1 MARVTLQ
8 EYGAEARRLINERA
22 FDQAIGICRHILQR
36 YPKHTKTYQIL
47 GEALLE
53 KGELDEAESIFRR
66 LLEQADPE
74 NFVAYGG
81 LGVIKE
87 EKGQFEQAIW
97 YMERAFELVPNRDEV
112 RNALRRLYGKRD
124 GTEPTRIKL
133 NKAALA
139 RLYSRGGQYRQAIE
153 EFRALLAEEGNSDR
167 IDLKISLAETLWR
180 DRRLEQAAE
189 LVREIMQSCPSCLKA
204 MLLLGM
210 IHIEKGQP
218 KEGAALLD
226 QTRSLDP
233 ENATVQALFG
243 EQSPLPAKVIKIPR
257 MAKEAEETLTEVPEP
272 EPISMEPEAPVVSTE
287 PPPEPLAEP
296 EAIASEDIGSETVA
310 EEEVPVEAVSEE
322 EPMSEMTPESEAP
335 AAQSAERDKA
345 AIAEAEPKELL
356 VSTEPAEAEAPS
368 VEAVEADTTADQEP
382 PAKVTPEEQAEPAEV
397 VEPALPA
404 MGEATPADVTL
415 ASAVE
420 TATTSLP
427 DVEHLKLHLE
437 QMPKDNETRLLLA
450 RAYREREQMKLA
462 LEQYDKLLRGKS
474 KIVSEAVDDVEMIVA
489 SRPDNL
495 EAHELLADLYTKN
508 GQLQE
513 AVDRYRWVL
522 RRLESETE

>member
-8 EYGAEARRLINERA
+8 EYGAEARGLIDERA
-22 FDQAIGICRHILQR
+22 LDQAIGICRHILQR

-53 KGELDEAESIFRR
+53 KGELDEAASIFSR

-87 EKGQFEQAIW
+87 ERGQFEEAIW
-97 YMERAFELVPNRDEV
+97 YMERTFELVPNRDEV

-153 EFRALLAEEGNSDR
+153 EFRTLLAEQENSER
-167 IDLKISLAETLWR
+167 TDLKLSLAETLWR

-189 LVREIMQSCPSCLKA
+189 LLREILQSCPTCLKA

-210 IHIEKGQP
+210 IHIEKGQTN
-218 KEGAALLD
+218 EATTLFD

-233 ENATVQALFG
+233 ENIMARALFG
-243 EQSPLPAKVIKIPR
+243 EQSPLPPKVIKMPR
-257 MAKEAEETLTEVPEP
+257 MVQTAEDMLTEV
-272 EPISMEPEAPVVSTE
+272 SKTE
-287 PPPEPLAEP
+287 PPPEEP
-296 EAIASEDIGSETVA
+296 AAPVVVAEAISLEAASAEAVA
-310 EEEVPVEAVSEE
+310 EEEMPEGAAPEE
-322 EPMSEMTPESEAP
+322 EPMSEIAPETEETTARLAEPDEQAVAEEAVV
-335 AAQSAERDKA
+335 SAESQEIEA
-345 AIAEAEPKELL
+345 AAAGEAIKP
-356 VSTEPAEAEAPS
+356 
-368 VEAVEADTTADQEP
+368 DITADQAP
-382 PAKVTPEEQAEPAEV
+382 PIGAATEQQAMPAEV
-397 VEPALPA
+397 VESAIPAL
-404 MGEATPADVTL
+404 GEATTEDVTL
-415 ASAVE
+415 ASPAE
-420 TATTSLP
+420 TATMALP
-427 DVEHLKLHLE
+427 DVEHFKLRLE
-437 QMPKDNETRLLLA
+437 QSPKDNETRLLLA
-450 RAYREREQMKLA
+450 RAYRDREQMKLA
-462 LEQYDKLLRGKS
+462 LEQYDKLLRSKS
-474 KIVSEAVDDVEMIVA
+474 KILSEAVDDVETIVA

-513 AVDRYRWVL
+513 AVDRYRWIL
-522 RRLESETE
+522 RRLESETD

>member
-8 EYGAEARRLINERA
+8 EYGAEARRLIDQRA

-36 YPKHTKTYQIL
+36 YPRHTRTYQIL

-53 KGELDEAESIFRR
+53 KGDLDEAESIFKR

-153 EFRALLAEEGNSDR
+153 EFRTLLAEEGNNDR
-167 IDLKISLAETLWR
+167 IDLKLSLAETLWR

-189 LVREIMQSCPSCLKA
+189 LAGEILQACPSCLKA
-204 MLLLGM
+204 LLLQGV
-210 IHIEKGQP
+210 IQIEKGQT
-218 KEGAALLD
+218 KEATALLE

-233 ENATVQALFG
+233 ENVTAQALFG
-243 EQSPLPAKVIKIPR
+243 EESPLPMQVIKIPR
-257 MAKEAEETLTEVPEP
+257 MAQEAAEMLREVSKAQPSSEEQTPPVASVEMLPKQPVEAEA
-272 EPISMEPEAPVVSTE
+272 ISPQDIEPEAM
-287 PPPEPLAEP
+287 
-296 EAIASEDIGSETVA
+296 A
-310 EEEVPVEAVSEE
+310 EEEMPVEIASEE
-322 EPMSEMTPESEAP
+322 EPMSEMALEPETFAVQ
-335 AAQSAERDKA
+335 A
-345 AIAEAEPKELL
+345 AEPDEEAVTEVEPAEQP
-356 VSTEPAEAEAPS
+356 VSTEPPEAEAIS
-368 VEAVEADTTADQEP
+368 VKAIKADVTADQE
-382 PAKVTPEEQAEPAEV
+382 AAAETTPEEQAKPAEV
-397 VEPALPA
+397 VEPDISA
-404 MGEATPADVTL
+404 MEAATPGDETL
-415 ASAVE
+415 ASAAEVA
-420 TATTSLP
+420 TAPLP
-427 DVEHLKLHLE
+427 DVEHLKLRLE
-437 QMPKDNETRLLLA
+437 QSPKDNETRLLLA
-450 RAYREREQMKLA
+450 RAYRDREQMKLA
-462 LEQYDKLLRGKS
+462 LEHYDKLLRSKS
-474 KIVSEAVDDVEMIVA
+474 KILSEAVDDVETIVA

-513 AVDRYRWVL
+513 AVDRYRWIL
-522 RRLESETE
+522 RRLERETE

>member
-8 EYGAEARRLINERA
+8 EYGAEARRLIDERA

-36 YPKHTKTYQIL
+36 YPKHTKTYQVL

-53 KGELDEAESIFRR
+53 KGDLDEAESIFKR

-81 LGVIKE
+81 LGVINE

-139 RLYSRGGQYRQAIE
+139 RLYARGGQYRQAID
-153 EFRALLAEEGNSDR
+153 EFRTLLAEGENSDR
-167 IDLKISLAETLWR
+167 IDLKLSLAETLWR

-189 LVREIMQSCPSCLKA
+189 LARDILQSCPSCLKA
-204 MLLLGM
+204 MLVLGM
-210 IHIEKGQP
+210 ILIEKGQN

-226 QTRSLDP
+226 QTRFLDP
-233 ENATVQALFG
+233 ENATAQVLFG
-243 EQSPLPAKVIKIPR
+243 EQSPLPMQVIMIPR
-257 MAKEAEETLTEVPEP
+257 MAQETEEMLREASKAEPPSGEQATPAASAEIPLEEVAETEAVTSQTVEREATTVEEMPSEIVSKDRPVSHLTTESEALAGQVAEPERQSVSGEVPE
-272 EPISMEPEAPVVSTE
+272 
-287 PPPEPLAEP
+287 
-296 EAIASEDIGSETVA
+296 
-310 EEEVPVEAVSEE
+310 VEA
-322 EPMSEMTPESEAP
+322 A
-335 AAQSAERDKA
+335 
-345 AIAEAEPKELL
+345 
-356 VSTEPAEAEAPS
+356 PAEA
-368 VEAVEADTTADQEP
+368 VKADISADQELP
-382 PAKVTPEEQAEPAEV
+382 VETTSEGQEIPAETL
-397 VEPALPA
+397 EPT
-404 MGEATPADVTL
+404 MDGATSEDVTL
-415 ASAVE
+415 ASAGE
-420 TATTSLP
+420 MAAAPLL
-427 DVEHLKLHLE
+427 DVEQLKLRLE
-437 QMPKDNETRLLLA
+437 QIPKDDETRLLLA
-450 RAYREREQMKLA
+450 RAYRDHEQMKLA
-462 LEQYDKLLRGKS
+462 LEQYDRLLRS
-474 KIVSEAVDDVEMIVA
+474 KPKILSEAVEDVETIVA

-508 GQLQE
+508 GRLQE

-522 RRLESETE
+522 RRLESEAE